1 MKECPMRNVLIATA
15 AAAALCATSLPAG
28 AQETSG
34 QTAQPSQ
41 QQRARSGN
49 DDQRRICV
57 TEQASESRISR
68 RICRTARQW
77 RESNDAD
84 VETTR

>member
-1 MKECPMRNVLIATA
+1 MRNMLIATA
-15 AAAALCATSLPAG
+15 AVAALCAASLPAV
-28 AQETSG
+28 AQDASG
-34 QTAQPSQ
+34 QAAQSSQ

-77 RESNDAD
+77 RESNDAEVD
-84 VETTR
+84 AAR